1 MIQKSKKQIWL
12 VYEKEYIYEDDPKT
26 VVFVTTNFQKV
37 QNFLTSKIKNGE
49 CVYRDSNLS
58 KTRQLS
64 FLRYDMRNSH
74 REEINNNLS
83 SYYYTYWYDG
93 EEM

>member
-1 MIQKSKKQIWL
+1 MSKKQIWL

-37 QNFLTSKIKNGE
+37 KNFLTSKIKNGE

-64 FLRYDMRNSH
+64 FFRYDMRNSH
-74 REEINNNLS
+74 REVINNNLS

>member
-1 MIQKSKKQIWL
+1 MPSLILRYTVTRQRITGRLKK
-12 VYEKEYIYEDDPKT
+12 
-26 VVFVTTNFQKV
+26 
-37 QNFLTSKIKNGE
+37 FLTSKIKNGE

-64 FLRYDMRNSH
+64 FFKDDIRNSH
-74 REEINNNLS
+74 REVINNNLS

-93 EEM
+93 EEI

>member
-1 MIQKSKKQIWL
+1 MSKKQIWL
-12 VYEKEYIYEDDPKT
+12 IYEKEYDSQEEPRW
-26 VVFVTTNFQKV
+26 VVFVTTNFRKV
-37 QNFLTSKIKNGE
+37 KSFLTSKIKDGE

-58 KTRQLS
+58 KTRQLA
-64 FLRYDMRNSH
+64 FFRHDMRNSH
-74 REEINNNLS
+74 REVINNNLS